1 MLATVMTKKR
11 PRRQPPSQRE
21 ATVYGP
27 VRGALLTMLTTH
39 RNGSHVRVRMLAQEY
54 QVQKARQRSST
65 PSKG

>member
-54 QVQKARQRSST
+54 QV
-65 PSKG
+65 